1 MRVIARIPV
10 YPRTHAWTG
19 AAAYIPSHLVLPF
32 RFLAVGLREQIL
44 EELAALLAADQ
55 PVAPVAKG
63 DAAAVEAHLRQIVE
77 HRLKDARV
85 GGRGE
90 PGFCQI
96 LGNVMNTAMV
106 IGLVFVVLACVAF
119 LFMDRIN
126 RSDMEDGRKKLITYG
141 LFAGLVAISV
151 LIFKLHSA
159 GWIAERSVG

>member
-1 MRVIARIPV
+1 MRL
-10 YPRTHAWTG
+10 TG
-19 AAAYIPSHLVLPF
+19 TGNRRLDV
-32 RFLAVGLREQIL
+32 
-44 EELAALLAADQ
+44 AALTFSHGLFHSVQTIPFVRQAQSCNDS
-55 PVAPVAKG
+55 
-63 DAAAVEAHLRQIVE
+63 AVTFRHTAHT
-77 HRLKDARV
+77 RV

-90 PGFCQI
+90 PGFWQI
-96 LGNVMNTAMV
+96 LGNVMNTSML

>member
-1 MRVIARIPV
+1 M
-10 YPRTHAWTG
+10 T
-19 AAAYIPSHLVLPF
+19 F
-32 RFLAVGLREQIL
+32 RHTANAQ
-44 EELAALLAADQ
+44 
-55 PVAPVAKG
+55 
-63 DAAAVEAHLRQIVE
+63 
-77 HRLKDARV
+77 V

-90 PGFCQI
+90 PGFWQI
-96 LGNVMNTAMV
+96 LGNVMNTAML